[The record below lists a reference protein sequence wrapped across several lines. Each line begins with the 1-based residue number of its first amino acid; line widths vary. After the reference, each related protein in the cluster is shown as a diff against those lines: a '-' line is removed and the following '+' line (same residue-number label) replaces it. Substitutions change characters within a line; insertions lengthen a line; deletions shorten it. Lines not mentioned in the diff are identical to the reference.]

1 MYESPLTR
9 LSDDQIE
16 HAIDSALARGDSPLI
31 ADLVEEIGRRGHD
44 VEV

>member
-1 MYESPLTR
+1 MYESPLAR

-16 HAIDSALARGDSPLI
+16 RAIDGALERGDAAFI
-31 ADLVEEIGRRGHD
+31 DALVEEIGRRGHD